1 MLSKKT
7 TSRLRRKVR
16 VRAKINGTKER
27 PRLVVYKSLSG
38 IYAQIIDDK
47 AGKTLASAS
56 DLKLKSKDNK
66 TAKAKNIGIEVAKK
80 AQEAHVTQVVFD
92 RNGYKYHGR
101 VKALA
106 EGAREGGLK
115 F

>member
-16 VRAKINGTKER
+16 VRAKISGTKER

-47 AGKTLASAS
+47 VGKTIASAS
-56 DLKLKSKDNK
+56 DLKVKSKDNK
-66 TAKAKNIGIEVAKK
+66 TVKAKNIGIEVAKK
-80 AQEAHVTQVVFD
+80 AQEKNVTQVLFD
-92 RNGYKYHGR
+92 RNGYKYHGVQNACR
-101 VKALA
+101 YL
-106 EGAREGGLK
+106 E
-115 F
+115 